1 MSSNLRMFFIIFQS
15 SDILV
20 TRLVK
25 EDRKLGEQRRART
38 EKYVKEERRKCNSVI
53 GETELK
59 SMLEVTTVT

>member
-20 TRLVK
+20 TCLV
-25 EDRKLGEQRRART
+25 EGDHKLGEQRRALT

>member
-1 MSSNLRMFFIIFQS
+1 MSSNLRIFFIIFQT

-20 TRLVK
+20 TCLV
-25 EDRKLGEQRRART
+25 EGDHKLGEQRRART

>member
-20 TRLVK
+20 TCLV
-25 EDRKLGEQRRART
+25 EGDHKLGEQRRART

-53 GETELK
+53 GETELN

>member
-53 GETELK
+53 GETELN

>member
-20 TRLVK
+20 TCLV
-25 EDRKLGEQRRART
+25 EGDHKLGEQRRART

-53 GETELK
+53 GPTELK

>member
-20 TRLVK
+20 TCLV
-25 EDRKLGEQRRART
+25 EGDHKLGEQRLART

>member
-20 TRLVK
+20 TRLV
-25 EDRKLGEQRRART
+25 EGDHKLGEQRRVRT
-38 EKYVKEERRKCNSVI
+38 EKYEKEKRRKCNSVV
-53 GETELK
+53 GETKLK

>member
-1 MSSNLRMFFIIFQS
+1 MFFIIFQS

-53 GETELK
+53 GETELN
-59 SMLEVTTVT
+59 SMLEVTTGT

>member
-1 MSSNLRMFFIIFQS
+1 MSSNLRIFFIIFQS

-20 TRLVK
+20 TCLV
-25 EDRKLGEQRRART
+25 EGDHKLGEQRRART

>member
-20 TRLVK
+20 TCLI
-25 EDRKLGEQRRART
+25 EGDHKLGEQRRART

>member
-53 GETELK
+53 GETELN
-59 SMLEVTTVT
+59 SMLEVTTGT

>member
-1 MSSNLRMFFIIFQS
+1 MFFIIFQS